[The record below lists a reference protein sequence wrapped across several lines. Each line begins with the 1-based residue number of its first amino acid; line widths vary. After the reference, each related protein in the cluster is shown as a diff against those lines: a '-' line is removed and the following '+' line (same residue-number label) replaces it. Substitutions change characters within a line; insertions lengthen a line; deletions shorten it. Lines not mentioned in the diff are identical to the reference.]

1 MAAEAPVPGRVLQFF
16 PGMFRN
22 IAQFSM
28 GFHEKVTRID
38 ITVVFNHKILAAVS
52 GLMTY
57 RVLSLGHE
65 IDDGVE
71 IPDRYFSGV
80 LLDPSVKDLAKKIA
94 PFFPGNGIWSFMP
107 FGAELHTRNILVM
120 MDSHPAEISVNF
132 FDPMDIG

>member
-1 MAAEAPVPGRVLQFF
+1 MAAEAPIPGRTLQFF

-38 ITVVFNHKILAAVS
+38 VAVVFYHKILTAVS

-57 RVLSLGHE
+57 RVLPLNHV
-65 IDDGVE
+65 IDNCIE
-71 IPDRYFSGV
+71 IPDRYFSGI
-80 LLDPSVKDLAKKIA
+80 LLDPPVKDLAKKIA
-94 PFFPGNGIWSFMP
+94 PFFPGNGIRSSIP

-120 MDSHPAEISVNF
+120 MDSHPAEISVDF
-132 FDPMDIG
+132 FGPMDIG